1 MPISSRACA
10 CGAPGVTSLRPS
22 RLATRVAGAA
32 VESPGTVIPA
42 GALLA
47 AAALMASV
55 PNATPAARA
64 APMPNARRRFVVLV
78 MLVLSDLQP
87 TSCARL
93 APVVRRPSGAAPIR
107 IVPKIS
113 QPAARTESGDVAY
126 HGPTCRSLPT
136 LLEDLRHVDQQIRVG
151 WPDSC

>member
-32 VESPGTVIPA
+32 VASPGTVIPA
-42 GALLA
+42 GALSA

-64 APMPNARRRFVVLV
+64 APRPNAKRRFVVLV
-78 MLVLSDLQP
+78 IVVLPDLQP

-93 APVVRRPSGAAPIR
+93 APVVRGLSQPGPIR
-107 IVPKIS
+107 AERKTS
-113 QPAARTESGDVAY
+113 QPAARTESRAVAY
-126 HGPTCRSLPT
+126 HHPTCGTLPT
-136 LLEDLRHVDQQIRVG
+136 
-151 WPDSC
+151 